1 MPKTSMK
8 IVLLFL
14 SFVCLRDD
22 ILHQEKICL
31 DLLVCFVC
39 AGQNFYI
46 ELSNKLEPTL
56 RGYKQMSVDANL
68 CELVVKLT
76 VILVKVFL
84 PYSLSLRKDRLR
96 YSCRVVVE

>member
-1 MPKTSMK
+1 MK

-14 SFVCLRDD
+14 LFVCLKDNRFLTHS
-22 ILHQEKICL
+22 IF
-31 DLLVCFVC
+31 LVCFVC

-76 VILVKVFL
+76 VILVKVYLPFALTTKQSSSLFL
-84 PYSLSLRKDRLR
+84 SGLWSNEYRSIFQ
-96 YSCRVVVE
+96 